1 MVEDPV
7 GSAETGP
14 FATRKHVNKT
24 IIITVITVI
33 VVFMKALLLLNKC
46 R

>member
-14 FATRKHVNKT
+14 FATRKHVNKAM
-24 IIITVITVI
+24 IITVI
-33 VVFMKALLLLNKC
+33 VVFMKALLLLEKC